1 MKILEIKD
9 LKKTYITPEYNID
22 ILKGINLTVNKGEF
36 IAIIGRSG
44 SGKSTLIHSIS
55 GLESPTSGEI
65 ILNDKNISKM
75 NEEEK
80 SIFRNTEI
88 GLIFQSYNLIPI
100 LTVIE
105 NIKLPLLSSD
115 KSKIDDNYIN
125 SLIFDLGL
133 KDKINFFPSQLSGG
147 QQQRTAIA
155 RAMVNKPSIIL
166 ADEPTG
172 NLDSKTEKEVMQLLK
187 KSQKKYNQ
195 TIIMITHNLELAKM
209 ADRIITIDDG
219 FIKE

>member
-1 MKILEIKD
+1 MKILEIKN
-9 LKKTYITPEYNID
+9 LKKTYNTSDHSID
-22 ILKGINLTVNKGEF
+22 VLKGINLTVNKGEF

-44 SGKSTLIHSIS
+44 SGKSTLMHSIA

-65 ILNDKNISKM
+65 ILNNKSISKM

-80 SIFRNTEI
+80 SKIRNTEV

-115 KSKIDDNYIN
+115 KSEIDDNYIN

-195 TIIMITHNLELAKM
+195 TIIMITHNLELAEM

>member
-1 MKILEIKD
+1 MKILEIKN
-9 LKKTYITPEYNID
+9 LKKTYNTSDHNID
-22 ILKGINLTVNKGEF
+22 VLKGINLTVNKGEF

-44 SGKSTLIHSIS
+44 SGKSTLMHSIA

-65 ILNDKNISKM
+65 ILNNKSISKM

-80 SIFRNTEI
+80 SKIRNTEV

-115 KSKIDDNYIN
+115 KSEIDDNYIN

-195 TIIMITHNLELAKM
+195 TIIMITHNLELAEM